1 MLTAIREKTQGIIAT
16 FIVILI
22 VIPFALWGVNSYFD
36 TGVTINV
43 AKVDGIEISQ
53 TTYRRA
59 LDRLRDRVDP
69 KTLDSP
75 QFKRLI
81 VDSLIDQALLAK
93 QAQDQG
99 YRLGDA
105 RLADLIH
112 TLPTFQRDGRFDT
125 VLYEATLRRE
135 GLNIRDF
142 EARLRDEG
150 LAGQIQAGLSQ
161 SAIVTDA
168 DLGEIVRLLMQE
180 REVAYAV
187 ISPDSLMPAAPV
199 SAREIEQYYSSRTDL
214 FQIPEKVRIEYL
226 LLSASN
232 LNKEY
237 RPSEED
243 IKRIYTEEAARYV
256 TPERRRASH
265 ILISLPSEA
274 AEDMARQALAKI
286 EDIAS
291 QARAKDNFAS
301 LAKKYSTDSATAAQE
316 GDLGEIR
323 RGVLPKELEDV
334 IYALKPGEISK
345 PVRTSYGYHLVKLT
359 SLTPEK
365 RKSLS
370 EVRQELIEFARKRKG
385 EEKFFELSEKFR
397 NLVYEQPDSLA
408 PAAKAL
414 GLEIQKSDWFTR
426 TGGPGIAANPKVV
439 QAAFDPDVLSQVRNS
454 DAIEVSTDTIAAVR
468 VLERQPAGRK
478 PLADVRAQ
486 IERNLKQ
493 ERGHQAA
500 RQLADEWLQALRA
513 NGSLEALAK
522 KHGFKYQAPRIITR
536 QQSAGTE
543 TRVAAAAFRTPR
555 PENGKPVY
563 DFVDLGDQGY
573 AVMAILQVR
582 APSGKPPSA
591 LYEQAKSLLTV
602 LRGDEYYSNYRAGLR
617 QKAKI
622 KIYSDQL

>member
-1 MLTAIREKTQGIIAT
+1 MLTTIREKTQGIIAT

-36 TGVTINV
+36 SGVSINV
-43 AKVDGIEISQ
+43 AKVDGLEISQ
-53 TTYRRA
+53 TSYRRA

-69 KTLDSP
+69 KALDSP
-75 QFKRLI
+75 QFKQLI

-105 RLADLIH
+105 RLANMIH
-112 TLPTFQRDGRFDT
+112 TLPAFQRDGRFDT

-135 GLNIRDF
+135 GLNIRNF
-142 EARLRDEG
+142 EERLREEG

-161 SAIVTDA
+161 SAIVTEPDV
-168 DLGEIVRLLMQE
+168 GEIVRLLMQE

-187 ISPDSLMPAAPV
+187 INPDLLIPAAPV
-199 SAREIEQYYSSRTDL
+199 SAQEIEQYYSSHPDL

-232 LNKEY
+232 LSKGY
-237 RPSEED
+237 QPSEED

-265 ILISLPSEA
+265 ILISLPSQATEDA
-274 AEDMARQALAKI
+274 AKPAFARI

-291 QARAKDNFAS
+291 QARDKANFGV
-301 LAKKYSTDSATAAQE
+301 LAKKYSMDSATATQE
-316 GDLGEIR
+316 GDLGEVR

-334 IYALKPGEISK
+334 IYQLKPGEISK

-365 RKSLS
+365 HKPLS
-370 EVRQELIEFARKRKG
+370 EVRQELIQFAQKRKA

-408 PAAKAL
+408 PAAKVL
-414 GLEIQKSDWFTR
+414 GLETQKSDWFTR
-426 TGGPGIAANPKVV
+426 TGGSGIAANPKVV
-439 QAAFDPDVLSQVRNS
+439 QAAFDPDVLSQLRNS
-454 DAIEVSTDTIAAVR
+454 DAIEISADAMAAVR
-468 VLERQPAGRK
+468 VLERQLAGRK
-478 PLADVRAQ
+478 PLVEVRAQ
-486 IERNLKQ
+486 IERNLKL

-500 RQLADEWLQALRA
+500 RRLADEWLQALRA
-513 NGSLEALAK
+513 DGSLEALAK

-536 QQSAGTE
+536 QQIAGTE
-543 TRVAAAAFRTPR
+543 ARVAAAAFRALR

-563 DFVDLGDQGY
+563 DLVDLGDQGY
-573 AVMAILQVR
+573 AVMAILKVR
-582 APSGKPPSA
+582 ASAGKPPSA
-591 LYEQAKSLLTV
+591 LYAQAKSMLTV
-602 LRGDEYYSNYRAGLR
+602 RRGDEYYSNYRAGLR
-617 QKAKI
+617 SQAKI